1 LKILSPGFKL
11 HDRVV
16 KQVLVIVSKLA
27 DAPNKDTSKTNTGEE
42 KKEKDGNQAA

>member
-1 LKILSPGFKL
+1 LSPGFKL

-16 KQVLVIVSKLA
+16 KQVLVIVSKTA
-27 DAPNKDTSKTNTGEE
+27 SEPIKDTSKTQTGEE